1 MDSFME
7 ALKIGIIAWGK
18 LVLAMGV
25 IFVVLVMVKKLD
37 GKR

>member
-1 MDSFME
+1 MGSFME
-7 ALKIGIIAWGK
+7 ALEIGIIAWGK

-25 IFVVLVMVKKLD
+25 IFVVLVVVKKLG

>member
-1 MDSFME
+1 MDSFIE

-25 IFVVLVMVKKLD
+25 IFVVLVVAKKLG

>member
-25 IFVVLVMVKKLD
+25 TLVVLVVVKKLG

>member
-1 MDSFME
+1 ME
-7 ALKIGIIAWGK
+7 ALKIGIIACGK

-25 IFVVLVMVKKLD
+25 IFVVLMVVKKIG

>member
-25 IFVVLVMVKKLD
+25 IFVVLVMVKKL
-37 GKR
+37 GVKR

>member
-25 IFVVLVMVKKLD
+25 IFVVLMVIKKIG